1 VGITLAA
8 HLSRVQK
15 SKVILMENNP
25 QKLSAIQ
32 NGKYGVWEPELDQ
45 ILDSAF
51 SNGACLATS
60 NFGLDA
66 LDVLFV
72 TVGTPL
78 PTESEK
84 VDHPELLQTVVENS
98 SALVAGGLI
107 FLRSTVSIGTTETI
121 KQMLREI
128 GRDDISVYFAPERTA
143 EGAALQELRE
153 LPQILGASDRSDIEK
168 ATRFLKEQDFTVF
181 ETENSKE
188 AEFIKLAC
196 NSWRDL
202 TFAFANELA
211 LIGHIESIS
220 SRNVITLANKDYS
233 RSKIPM
239 PGPSGGPCLTKDG
252 MILTSSY
259 KESKNPNSVIMKAR
273 QINENVNLVIFEK
286 IKSELR
292 KRPSANI
299 VIAGIAFKGS
309 PRTNDIRDGLGKYLL
324 ESLIRLNPNFEISAW
339 DPYIDSELLFD
350 NKLVKN
356 SLFDGSSTDILV
368 LANNS
373 EYFQNEEF
381 TKECL
386 KMPKESVIIDCWQ
399 VLGKHFSSVAQ
410 QVTFG
415 SSTWNS

>member
-1 VGITLAA
+1 
-8 HLSRVQK
+8 
-15 SKVILMENNP
+15 
-25 QKLSAIQ
+25 
-32 NGKYGVWEPELDQ
+32 
-45 ILDSAF
+45 
-51 SNGACLATS
+51 
-60 NFGLDA
+60 
-66 LDVLFV
+66 
-72 TVGTPL
+72 
-78 PTESEK
+78 
-84 VDHPELLQTVVENS
+84 
-98 SALVAGGLI
+98 
-107 FLRSTVSIGTTETI
+107 
-121 KQMLREI
+121 MLGEI
-128 GRDDISVYFAPERTA
+128 GRADISVYFAPERTA
-143 EGAALQELRE
+143 EGVALRELRE
-153 LPQILGASDRSDIEK
+153 LPQILGAAEGSDLKK

-211 LIGHIESIS
+211 LIGHIENIS

-259 KESKNPNSVIMKAR
+259 KESKNPNSVIIKAR
-273 QINENVNLVIFEK
+273 EINENVNIVIFEK

-292 KRPSANI
+292 KRASANI

-309 PRTNDIRDGLGKYLL
+309 PRTNDIRDGLGKFLL
-324 ESLIRLNPNFEISAW
+324 ESLIRLDPNLEISAW

-356 SLFDGSSTDILV
+356 SLFDGASTDILV

-381 TKECL
+381 VRECL
-386 KMPKESVIIDCWQ
+386 TLPRESIIIDCWQ
-399 VLGKHFSSVAQ
+399 VLGKDVSTLAQ
-410 QVTFG
+410 KVTFG